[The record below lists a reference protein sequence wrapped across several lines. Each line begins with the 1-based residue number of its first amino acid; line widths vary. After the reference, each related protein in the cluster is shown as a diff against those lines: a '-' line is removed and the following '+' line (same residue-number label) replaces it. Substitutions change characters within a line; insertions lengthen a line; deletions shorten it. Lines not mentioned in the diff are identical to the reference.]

1 MATRKLREPDE
12 NTAALLL
19 RAQRVL
25 AERIDGAV
33 LASGLPV
40 RPVHAAVFIHMDQGG
55 IRLTD
60 LAARAQMTPQSM
72 AELVDDL
79 VEAGLLERGPDPTD
93 RRAKLIVFTERGLD
107 AVQVALDAIVDLE
120 RDLAQRLGRARL
132 RQLQA
137 TLRELAAD

>member
-25 AERIDGAV
+25 ADRIDGAV

-120 RDLAQRLGRARL
+120 RDLAQRLGRTRL
-132 RQLQA
+132 RELQA

>member
-19 RAQRVL
+19 RAQRAL
-25 AERIDGAV
+25 ADRIDGAV

-107 AVQVALDAIVDLE
+107 AVQIALDAIVDLE
-120 RDLAQRLGRARL
+120 RDLAQRLGRTRL
-132 RQLQA
+132 HELQA

>member
-25 AERIDGAV
+25 ADRIDGAV

-72 AELVDDL
+72 AELVDEL

-120 RDLAQRLGRARL
+120 RDLAQRLGRTRL
-132 RQLQA
+132 RELQT